1 MSQTGTQ
8 MITMNV
14 LSDISKSKGNK
25 TMKFGQLLKSNM
37 RNIFVKNYAEN
48 RGRKLN
54 LDLFL
59 LVKTALFKR
68 KVSG

>member
-8 MITMNV
+8 MITMNM

-37 RNIFVKNYAEN
+37 RNIFVKNYAE
-48 RGRKLN
+48 
-54 LDLFL
+54 
-59 LVKTALFKR
+59 KR
-68 KVSG
+68 AGS

>member
-8 MITMNV
+8 MITMSM